1 MELFIK
7 FVICFIAGIGAC
19 LGTGFEGMSAADVI
33 SPVLISFLDMGGF
46 IMSRLSHKQ
55 KLYIIVGIAAVAVV
69 LQYLLHLKLYAQIL
83 VTLVGAIIAL
93 SMFKEM
99 IHTLRSGKYGVDQ
112 PS

>member
-1 MELFIK
+1 
-7 FVICFIAGIGAC
+7 
-19 LGTGFEGMSAADVI
+19 
-33 SPVLISFLDMGGF
+33 
-46 IMSRLSHKQ
+46 MSRLSHKQ

-99 IHTLRSGKYGVDQ
+99 VHTLRSGKYGVDLLAILAVVATL
-112 PS
+112 SVGEYWASMVILIMLTGGDTLEDYASHKANTELKALR